1 MKWFP
6 RFQHRSPGL
15 MHVLPLAHSSLA
27 PYKAS
32 SAAWPAFDCAGD
44 REWQEHEPPDLLRS
58 PRRKIIL
65 DHFLPAYPF
74 LLQQPE
80 CIEGVRGPGLPSIRC
95 AVPSSD
101 L

>member
-32 SAAWPAFDCAGD
+32 SARVACF
-44 REWQEHEPPDLLRS
+44 
-58 PRRKIIL
+58 
-65 DHFLPAYPF
+65 
-74 LLQQPE
+74 
-80 CIEGVRGPGLPSIRC
+80 
-95 AVPSSD
+95 
-101 L
+101 